1 METLSPVKT
10 APTVTLDVF
19 EAAPV
24 DLRSRLRAQHVTTA
38 ASLLPG
44 GVILEESAEALVYRL
59 AMAGDWRVETAGAE
73 IRLTNDAGVTVH
85 VVDGRLSLAVAK

>member
-24 DLRSRLRAQHVTTA
+24 DLRSRLRAQPVTTA

-44 GVILEESAEALVYRL
+44 GMILEESPEALVYRL
-59 AMAGDWRVETAGAE
+59 AMAGAWRVETTGAE
-73 IRLTNDAGVTVH
+73 IRLTNDEGVTVQ
-85 VVDGRLSLAVAK
+85 VVDGRLSLAIAK